1 MVVTMVM
8 MPVPS
13 SSLAAITSL
22 SVPVMVVYMVVVGM
36 LSSGLLRWL
45 AITTASELASK
56 ALNQA
61 RST

>member
-1 MVVTMVM
+1 MVM

-13 SSLAAITSL
+13 ASLAAITRL
-22 SVPVMVVYMVVVGM
+22 SVSVMVVYMVVVGM
-36 LSSGLLRWL
+36 LSSGLLGWL

-56 ALNQA
+56 AFDQA

>member
-1 MVVTMVM
+1 MVM
-8 MPVPS
+8 MPVSS

-36 LSSGLLRWL
+36 LSSGLLRCL

>member
-8 MPVPS
+8 MPVS
-13 SSLAAITSL
+13 SASLATITSL
-22 SVPVMVVYMVVVGM
+22 SVPVMVVYMVVVGV

>member
-1 MVVTMVM
+1 MVM
-8 MPVPS
+8 MPVS
-13 SSLAAITSL
+13 STSLTTITSL
-22 SVPVMVVYMVVVGM
+22 SVPIMVVYMVVVGV
-36 LSSGLLRWL
+36 LSSGLLGWL